1 MEFGYFVQGLIA
13 CFTPY
18 TFFMMVVSSV
28 AGIVIGALPGMTASM
43 GIILILPFL
52 YYMPKD
58 VALLMMAGVFC
69 GANFGGAISAILINT
84 PGTPSASATVIDGYQ
99 LTRQGKAGKAL
110 GMSMVASFVGGIFS
124 SICLLLIAP
133 ELARFALQF
142 QAAEYFSLSI
152 FGLSIMASAS
162 SRSILKGLI
171 SGWVG
176 LLLSTVGIDSI
187 VGVERFTFGI
197 AELGSGFDLL
207 PVLIGVFAVGQFLEE
222 SEARKGEYEII
233 RQELTDLWPTW
244 VELKSTWIS
253 LVIGCIVG
261 IVIGVMPGAGGAI
274 ACFMA
279 YNESRRWSKR
289 KELFGK
295 GSLEGVAAP
304 ECANNATTGGDMVPM
319 LTLGVP
325 GDVVTAVMLGALMLI
340 GIKPGP
346 LLFQEQPVL
355 VYTLLAGFIVMQ
367 IMMLFLGMLSI
378 YGSVRI
384 LSIPNTILMP
394 VVMVLCTVG
403 VYTIGNQLYQVS
415 VAVAF
420 GLLGYFMK
428 KFDYPGA
435 PLVLGVILGPMAED
449 NLNRALLVS
458 ANDWSILVQRPISLV
473 FLLLALISVVVP
485 LYAAYRERR
494 RVGPE
499 AMA

>member
-1 MEFGYFVQGLIA
+1 
-13 CFTPY
+13 
-18 TFFMMVVSSV
+18 
-28 AGIVIGALPGMTASM
+28 
-43 GIILILPFL
+43 
-52 YYMPKD
+52 
-58 VALLMMAGVFC
+58 
-69 GANFGGAISAILINT
+69 
-84 PGTPSASATVIDGYQ
+84 
-99 LTRQGKAGKAL
+99 
-110 GMSMVASFVGGIFS
+110 
-124 SICLLLIAP
+124 
-133 ELARFALQF
+133 
-142 QAAEYFSLSI
+142 
-152 FGLSIMASAS
+152 
-162 SRSILKGLI
+162 
-171 SGWVG
+171 
-176 LLLSTVGIDSI
+176 
-187 VGVERFTFGI
+187 
-197 AELGSGFDLL
+197 
-207 PVLIGVFAVGQFLEE
+207 
-222 SEARKGEYEII
+222 
-233 RQELTDLWPTW
+233 
-244 VELKSTWIS
+244 
-253 LVIGCIVG
+253 
-261 IVIGVMPGAGGAI
+261 
-274 ACFMA
+274 
-279 YNESRRWSKR
+279 
-289 KELFGK
+289 
-295 GSLEGVAAP
+295 
-304 ECANNATTGGDMVPM
+304 
-319 LTLGVP
+319 
-325 GDVVTAVMLGALMLI
+325 MLGALMLI

-420 GLLGYFMK
+420 GILGYFMK